1 MGMIKVYRPLS
12 SEINF
17 PKLTST
23 TFGFPGRMPLSAAPG
38 LGAMRAVQSES
49 FDGCG
54 EGLSSGGGTDHL
66 RLRATVALRGPG
78 LISQAMGRA
87 RWTTGAGLGSQGPT
101 S

>member
-23 TFGFPGRMPLSAAPG
+23 MFGFPGRIPLSAAPG
-38 LGAMRAVQSES
+38 LGAMKAVQSES
-49 FDGCG
+49 FGGCG
-54 EGLSSGGGTDHL
+54 EGLSSDGRTDHL
-66 RLRATVALRGPG
+66 RVKATLALRGPR

-87 RWTTGAGLGSQGPT
+87 RWTTGAEPGSQGPT